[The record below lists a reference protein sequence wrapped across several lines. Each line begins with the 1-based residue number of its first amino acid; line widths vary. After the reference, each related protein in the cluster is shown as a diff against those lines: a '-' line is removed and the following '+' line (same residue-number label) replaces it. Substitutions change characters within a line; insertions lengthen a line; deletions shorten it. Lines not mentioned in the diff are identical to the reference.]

1 MPTQGAALGYERV
14 GPSGRSLSERVN
26 CDIIA
31 NNFILKMILHIQNMV
46 LTQLSMQ

>member
-31 NNFILKMILHIQNMV
+31 KKRMNSFGSALDFL
-46 LTQLSMQ
+46 

>member
-1 MPTQGAALGYERV
+1 MPTQGAALGYEQV

-31 NNFILKMILHIQNMV
+31 YFYFRAKTKKATERIR
-46 LTQLSMQ
+46 